1 MVKRR
6 SCWPDICGKLTPAP
20 RLIFSSSSSKTQL
33 HDYRNSA
40 INTARRD
47 DETSASIEIGNAE
60 GLAGDGPTAAAGDVL
75 QAKLLDMFADFP
87 RTGRLAG
94 IDYGTVRMG
103 VATCD
108 PTQNW
113 VTPFDTY
120 TRRNEKLDAKFL
132 RELAQ
137 TEHIVGWVVG
147 LPIHCDGNESQKSG
161 EVRKFAVWLEE
172 LSGLPVALFDE
183 RFSTAEA
190 RRLLRDTGLSPQK
203 RKQNLDRLAAHLIL
217 SHFVEA
223 RRSNQSPSRELF

>member
-1 MVKRR
+1 LAAESEVDGTA
-6 SCWPDICGKLTPAP
+6 W
-20 RLIFSSSSSKTQL
+20 
-33 HDYRNSA
+33 A
-40 INTARRD
+40 I
-47 DETSASIEIGNAE
+47 G
-60 GLAGDGPTAAAGDVL
+60 
-75 QAKLLDMFADFP
+75 QADAVGGGEPFDDFP

-94 IDYGTVRMG
+94 LDFGTVRMG

-113 VTPFDTY
+113 VTPYDTY
-120 TRRNEKLDAKFL
+120 TRRNAKLDAKFL
-132 RELAQ
+132 NELAQ
-137 TEHIVGWVVG
+137 SEHIVGWVVG

-161 EVRKFAVWLEE
+161 EVRKFAAWLEE
-172 LSGLPVALFDE
+172 LTGLPVALFDE

-223 RRSNQSPSRELF
+223 RRTNQNPSIELE